1 MKRATL
7 GELWQD
13 CSGTLAA
20 EESLAEATPFTSRRA
35 AHIGL
40 RRAACIVLILLACS
54 EARVPLPAVQPDL
67 QVRLSRHVL
76 EHGVKPADY
85 VIGCFEKRDVVFL
98 GEYGRILHDV
108 LLVQEVLPRLPA
120 AGVARV
126 GVELVS
132 GRDQDDLD
140 RLVTAETWDE
150 PLARGLVQRHDPAW
164 GYREYLD
171 VLRAAWSVNQGA
183 GAPVL
188 RVVALGGPPHE
199 AMAGLLRAGG
209 LDPGQKTLVYA
220 SVETAFT
227 RFRPSRASGLG
238 NLVFDEIGE
247 RACTVLLHAPWPS
260 VLGPEAPSVYAADGH
275 IDASL
280 IGLSDENR
288 RAGFDVTGSAFA
300 ELRGSTSLWSLVRKD
315 VTLGDLADGYVF
327 QSALHS
333 YQGVTPI
340 AGWYDDEAE
349 NKALAESCD
358 IARKF
363 SRYH

>member
-1 MKRATL
+1 M
-7 GELWQD
+7 
-13 CSGTLAA
+13 
-20 EESLAEATPFTSRRA
+20 
-35 AHIGL
+35 
-40 RRAACIVLILLACS
+40 
-54 EARVPLPAVQPDL
+54 
-67 QVRLSRHVL
+67 RLSRHVL

-108 LLVQEVLPRLPA
+108 MLVQEVLPRLPA
-120 AGVARV
+120 AGVARL
-126 GVELVS
+126 GVELV
-132 GRDQDDLD
+132 GTRDQDEVD
-140 RLVTAETWDE
+140 RLVAAETWDE
-150 PLARGLVQRHDPAW
+150 ALARRLVQQYDPAW

-171 VLRAAWSVNQGA
+171 VLRAAWSVNRGA

-199 AMAGLLRAGG
+199 AMAALRSAGA
-209 LDPGQKTLVYA
+209 LDSLQKTLVYA
-220 SVETAFT
+220 NIETAFT
-227 RFRPSRASGLG
+227 RFHSSRASGLG
-238 NLVFDEIGE
+238 NLVFDEIRE
-247 RACTVLLHAPWPS
+247 RAWTVLLHAPWPS
-260 VLGPEAPSVYAADGH
+260 VFGPEAPSVYPADGH

-288 RAGFDVTGSAFA
+288 RVGFDVAGSAFA
-300 ELRGSTSLWSLVRKD
+300 ELPGSTSLWSLMRKG

-327 QSALHS
+327 QTALHS

-340 AGWYDDEAE
+340 AGWYDDDAE
-349 NKALAESCD
+349 SAALAESCD